1 MIELPLLFMAGALG
15 SSHCVGMCGPF
26 ALMIGSGSR
35 SVGGNLLRQTLY
47 TAGRVF
53 TYCILGVVCGFA
65 GKTLQESVPSMMNL
79 PALLATGAG
88 LFLVYQGLVSTGIW
102 KSKHVVTGKGGCLS
116 SGLFASF
123 LTDPSR
129 RSVFL
134 AGVFTGLLPC
144 GLLYGMLTLAASS
157 RDVLAGAGT
166 MAVFGLGTAPSM
178 LATGL
183 GGGMLSFAMR
193 RHLNQVAA
201 WSLVLTGVVS
211 VVRGVV
217 FFVEPWTQAGGCPFC
232 KM

>member
-26 ALMIGSGSR
+26 ALMIGSGSK
-35 SVGGNLLRQTLY
+35 SMTTNLLRQSIY

-53 TYCILGVVCGFA
+53 TYAILGVVCGYA
-65 GKTLQESVPSMMNL
+65 GKTLQDSIPQMMNL
-79 PALLATGAG
+79 PALLAAGAG
-88 LFLVYQGLVSTGIW
+88 LYLVYQGLVSSGILR
-102 KSKHVVTGKGGCLS
+102 KGPVTKTTGGCLS

-123 LTDPSR
+123 LMDPSR

-144 GLLYGMLTLAASS
+144 GLLYGMLALAAST
-157 RDVLAGAGT
+157 RDVLSGAGT
-166 MAVFGLGTAPSM
+166 MIVFGLGTAPIM

-183 GGGMLSFAMR
+183 GGGMLSLAMR
-193 RHLNQVAA
+193 KHLHQVAA